1 MAFKTVNTTL
11 TTNETI
17 LYTAPVG
24 VDGVVFSGIIAN
36 SSTSQETITV
46 TLRITNNSTVT
57 YILNEVPIIFG
68 GSLTIPKVVVKP
80 GASLSGI
87 AVGAESNKA
96 VDITFSILERPTS
109 TVIDGQE
116 YVVPPVDHASED
128 TTYGPATNATY
139 GHVKGDGTTINITNG
154 VASLNAYFLGI
165 DDVYYSRPSLFTT
178 KKTTVTIPAYTTF
191 RINGELYSTTQPV
204 TLNTSK
210 IKEAGKDAYIY
221 ATVSEGNTLG
231 FALSKNSTVPDG
243 FNAQNSRKIG
253 GFHMLCANVGTI
265 AGHPLSGYVAG
276 DILPASCW
284 DLKHRPISDPEGMVY
299 DSGLGLWVD
308 IYLDSWNGSKLTSTF
323 GGTTADGTSS
333 KNFHGELYV
342 EELANIGKR
351 LPWRNEFMHFAKG
364 SNECTNITGS
374 ADPTTTGGHT
384 DTAGRRM
391 ISNIG
396 CEDCCGAL
404 WQWTSDIVE
413 GGAYGT
419 ISAATNW
426 FLSGYNWS
434 SSMIDPDAE
443 DPTTVADPVFQTNID
458 GTTHY
463 GNAYGLP
470 RRLLVGGRWGTS
482 SRCGSRSVHCC
493 NFSAARSSTYGGR
506 GVSAPRP
513 QGL

>member
-36 SSTSQETITV
+36 KSSTQETVTV

-57 YILNEVPIIFG
+57 YILSEVPIIHG
-68 GSLTIPKVVVKP
+68 GSLTIPKIVVKP

-87 AVGAESNKA
+87 AVGAESNNA
-96 VDITFSILERPTS
+96 VDIIVSILERPSS
-109 TVIDGQE
+109 TVIDGKD
-116 YVVPPVDHASED
+116 YVTPPVDHSSTD
-128 TTYGPATNATY
+128 TTYGPASNATY
-139 GHVKGDGTTINITNG
+139 GHVKGDGTTVNITNG
-154 VASLNAYFLGI
+154 VASINAYALGI
-165 DDVYYSRPSLFTT
+165 DDVFYSRPSLFTT
-178 KKTTVTIPAYTTF
+178 NKTTVTIPAYTTF
-191 RINGELYSTTQPV
+191 RIDGTLYSTTQPV
-204 TLNTSK
+204 TLNTTA

-221 ATVSEGNTLG
+221 ATVNNGVLG

-243 FNAQNSRKIG
+243 FNANNSRKIG

-265 AGHPLSGYVAG
+265 ADHPLSGYVAG

-308 IYLDSWNGSKLTSTF
+308 IYLDSWNGTKLVSAY
-323 GGTTADGTSS
+323 GASIADGTSS

-364 SNECTNITGS
+364 SNECTNITGG
-374 ADPTTTGGHT
+374 ADPGTTGGHS

-419 ISAATNW
+419 VSAATNW
-426 FLSGYNWS
+426 YLSGYNWS
-434 SSMIDPDAE
+434 NVMIDSDAE

-463 GNAYGLP
+463 GNTYGLP
-470 RRLLVGGRWGTS
+470 RRLIVGGFWADS
-482 SRCGSRSVHCC
+482 SRCGSRSVHC
-493 NFSAARSSTYGGR
+493 NYFSATRSSTRGGR
-506 GVSAPRP
+506 GVSSPRP